1 MFALLIAAPF
11 ALFTTVPFS
20 VPVEDVVVVFF
31 VVVGFVVVT
40 AVVVTLSVVVSVVA
54 SVVTSTS
61 ASAERRFTFIVISL
75 SFSTSA
81 PQATL

>member
-31 VVVGFVVVT
+31 VVVGLVVVT
-40 AVVVTLSVVVSVVA
+40 AVVETLHPYDLLKIGATKLMFIPFCSDKFTWKSVEKKDEK
-54 SVVTSTS
+54 T
-61 ASAERRFTFIVISL
+61 E
-75 SFSTSA
+75 
-81 PQATL
+81 